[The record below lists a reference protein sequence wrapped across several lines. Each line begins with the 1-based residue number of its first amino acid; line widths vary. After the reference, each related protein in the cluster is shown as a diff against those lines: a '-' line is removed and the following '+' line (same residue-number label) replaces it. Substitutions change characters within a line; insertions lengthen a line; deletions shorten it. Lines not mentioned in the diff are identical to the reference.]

1 MKRNQTM
8 NRIIIQIGNIKEVF
22 EMNPNETM
30 IDSKEKR
37 KQKTEHMNNVIKDIS
52 IENMTNII
60 KENQNKINERLA
72 RNALINEEKLKRKRK
87 RKSNSK
93 SKTNATDVEKDENE
107 SQKNQNESYLRLT
120 DKNFFFDFDD
130 KKTKSKF
137 KEKTKTI
144 IEEDEEFFSSD
155 SFFLNEGDEYFLDH
169 LP

>member
-8 NRIIIQIGNIKEVF
+8 NKIIIQIGNNKEVF
-22 EMNPNETM
+22 EMDPNETM

-37 KQKTEHMNNVIKDIS
+37 KQKAEHIKNIIKDIS
-52 IENMTNII
+52 IENMTKII

-107 SQKNQNESYLRLT
+107 RIQNEPYLRLT

-144 IEEDEEFFSSD
+144 IEEEEEFFSSD